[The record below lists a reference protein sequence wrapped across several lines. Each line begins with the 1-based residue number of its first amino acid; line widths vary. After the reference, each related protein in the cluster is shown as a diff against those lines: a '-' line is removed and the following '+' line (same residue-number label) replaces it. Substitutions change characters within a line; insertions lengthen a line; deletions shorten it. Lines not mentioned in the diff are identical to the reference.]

1 MLSGNQGSRAGTLDG
16 VRRAA
21 AEDAV
26 WSVHIRTTRWPE
38 RPRPSAPLVMSKN
51 HGRSLR
57 LRRMLSVEEALER
70 VRQAAGAPCASA
82 ERVPLARALG
92 RTLAADV
99 IMDHPVPPFR
109 RAAMDGFAVADAGV
123 VGERYRVV
131 GRVAAGEVS
140 TRSVGAGEAQRV
152 MTGAPVPEGTRS
164 VLPFEWTEEL
174 GEGPAGAAL
183 RLLRRP
189 GSDTNV
195 VEVGAHMAAG
205 TRVLAAGS
213 RVTPAV
219 VGVLATA
226 GQAQV
231 SVARAPRVGVLA
243 TGTELVEVEARPGP
257 AQIRNSNN
265 PTLLAQALAQGFEPL
280 DLGRVDDEPGRLE
293 AALARGLEHDA
304 LLISGGV
311 SRGDL
316 DLVPGALVALGVEP
330 LFHGWAVQPG
340 GPLWFGRRGRTLVF
354 ALPGNPAASFVGFEI
369 LAVPA
374 LATRLGRPFAPRRA
388 LAAGW
393 HGPAFGP
400 HARRRFRPVSLAS
413 DADGGLWAEPVAWKG
428 SGDPFALAGGEALAE
443 LPEGGSSA
451 EGSVR
456 VFLLGPHA

>member
-1 MLSGNQGSRAGTLDG
+1 
-16 VRRAA
+16 
-21 AEDAV
+21 
-26 WSVHIRTTRWPE
+26 
-38 RPRPSAPLVMSKN
+38 
-51 HGRSLR
+51 
-57 LRRMLSVEEALER
+57 MLSVEEALER
-70 VRQAAGAPCASA
+70 VRQAAGRPRVSA

-99 IMDHPVPPFR
+99 VMDHAVPPFR
-109 RAAMDGFAVADAGV
+109 RAAMDGFAVADAGA
-123 VGERYRVV
+123 VGARYRVV
-131 GRVAAGEVS
+131 GCVVAGESS
-140 TRSVGAGEAQRV
+140 TRPVRAGEAQRV
-152 MTGAPVPEGTRS
+152 MTGAPVPEGTHS
-164 VLPFEWTEEL
+164 VLPFEWTEDPGAE
-174 GEGPAGAAL
+174 ATGAAL

-189 GSDTNV
+189 GHETNV

-205 TRVLAAGS
+205 ARVLAAGS

-243 TGTELVEVEARPGP
+243 TGTELVGVEALPGP

-265 PTLLAQALAQGFEPL
+265 PTLLAQSLAQGFEPL
-280 DLGRVDDEPGRLE
+280 DLGVVDDEPGRLS
-293 AALARGLEHDA
+293 AALAKGLEHDA
-304 LLISGGV
+304 LLVSGGV

-316 DLVPGALVALGVEP
+316 DLVPRTLVLLGVEP

-340 GPLWFGRRGRTLVF
+340 GPLWFGRRGGTLVF

-388 LAAGW
+388 LLAGW

-400 HARRRFRPVSLAS
+400 HPRRRFRPVKLAS

-428 SGDPFALAGGEALAE
+428 SGDPFALAAGEALAE
-443 LPEGGSSA
+443 LPEGGSAA

-456 VFLLGPHA
+456 VIVLEPHA